1 MYTFIY
7 LNNSK
12 TIDLFVELKLHTMS
26 SVCMCKILLSRD
38 DYIEAPEE
46 DLFTYLVF
54 GTRS

>member
-38 DYIEAPEE
+38 DCIEAPEE